1 MVRDSNKANFPASG
15 SSEPTTFFRGRK
27 MVIATQHKKEQVIA
41 PLFQE
46 LGIVPLVLPD
56 FDTDQFGTF
65 AREVE
70 RKQDALATARLKIQQ
85 ALTLSGET
93 LGLASEGSFGPH
105 PQMGFVPADEEVLL
119 LIDLENQLEIGV
131 SKISTNTNYAQRHVS
146 SWKELRE
153 FGIEVG
159 FPTHAI
165 ILRTE
170 TRLQKEISDWQSLKD
185 TFREIQLNGV
195 AVQAETDMR
204 AMFNP
209 TRMKVIEKATYLL
222 INKINSVCPVCSFPG
237 FDIVERKAGLPCLL
251 CQHPTSLTQS
261 VIHGCRHCHHQLE
274 NLFPDG
280 ESSDPLYCLYC
291 NP

>member
-1 MVRDSNKANFPASG
+1 
-15 SSEPTTFFRGRK
+15 

-65 AREVE
+65 AGEVE
-70 RKQDALATARLKIQQ
+70 RKQDALSTARLKIQQ
-85 ALTLSGET
+85 ALALSGET

-119 LIDLENQLEIGV
+119 LMDLENQLEV
-131 SKISTNTNYAQRHVS
+131 AASKISTNTNYAQQEVS

-153 FGIEVG
+153 FAIEVG
-159 FPTHAI
+159 FPTHAL
-165 ILRTE
+165 ILRTN
-170 TRLQKEISDWQSLKD
+170 TRLQKGISDWQSLKD

-195 AVQAETDMR
+195 AVQAEPDMR

-209 TRMKVIEKATYLL
+209 TRMKVIEKATHLL
-222 INKINSVCPVCSFPG
+222 INKINSVCPVCSYPG
-237 FDIVERKAGLPCLL
+237 FDIVERKTGLPCLL
-251 CQHPTSLTQS
+251 CQRPTSLTQS

>member
-1 MVRDSNKANFPASG
+1 LVRDSNIANFPASG

-46 LGIVPLVLPD
+46 LGIEPLVLPD
-56 FDTDQFGTF
+56 FDSDQFGTF
-65 AREVE
+65 AGEVE
-70 RKQDALATARLKIQQ
+70 RKQDALSTARLKIQQ

-105 PQMGFVPADEEVLL
+105 PQMGFVPADKEVLL
-119 LIDLENQLEIGV
+119 LMDLENQLEIAV
-131 SKISTNTNYAQRHVS
+131 SKISTNTNYAHQQVS

-153 FGIEVG
+153 FAIEVG
-159 FPTHAI
+159 FPSHAL

-170 TRLQKEISDWQSLKD
+170 TKLQKGISDWQTLKD
-185 TFREIQLNGV
+185 TFKEIQLSGA

-209 TRMKVIEKATYLL
+209 TRMKVIEKATSLL
-222 INKINSVCPVCSFPG
+222 IHKINSVCPVCSYPG
-237 FDIVERKAGLPCLL
+237 FDIVERKTGLPCLL
-251 CQHPTSLTQS
+251 CQRPTSLTCS
-261 VIHGCRHCHHQLE
+261 VIHGCQHCHHQVE
-274 NLFPDG
+274 NLFTDG
-280 ESSDPLYCLYC
+280 ERSDPMYCDYC

>member
-1 MVRDSNKANFPASG
+1 
-15 SSEPTTFFRGRK
+15 

-41 PLFQE
+41 PLFKE
-46 LGIVPLVLPD
+46 LGIEPLVLPD

-65 AREVE
+65 AGEVE
-70 RKQDALATARLKIQQ
+70 RKQDALSTARLKIQQ
-85 ALTLSGET
+85 ALSLSGET
-93 LGLASEGSFGPH
+93 LGLASEGSFGLH

-119 LIDLENQLEIGV
+119 LMDLENQLEIAV
-131 SKISTNTNYAQRHVS
+131 SKISTNTNYAHQQVS

-153 FGIEVG
+153 FAIEVG
-159 FPTHAI
+159 FPSHAL

-170 TRLQKEISDWQSLKD
+170 TKLQKGISDWQTLKD
-185 TFREIQLNGV
+185 TFKEIQLSGA

-209 TRMKVIEKATYLL
+209 TRMKVIEKATSLL
-222 INKINSVCPVCSFPG
+222 IHKINSACPVCSYPG
-237 FDIVERKAGLPCLL
+237 FDIVERKEGLPCLL
-251 CQHPTSLTQS
+251 CQNPTSLTLS
-261 VIHGCRHCHHQLE
+261 VTRGCQHCNHQVE

-280 ESSDPLYCLYC
+280 EHSDPMYCHYC